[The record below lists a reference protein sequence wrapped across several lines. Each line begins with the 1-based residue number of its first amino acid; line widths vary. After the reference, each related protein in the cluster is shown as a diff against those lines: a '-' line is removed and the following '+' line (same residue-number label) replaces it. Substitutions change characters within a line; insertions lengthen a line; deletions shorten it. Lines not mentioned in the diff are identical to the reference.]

1 MAKIF
6 GFFSTPLGFSLLL
19 IFSFFLTMYIIGYT
33 KSQRNEIVI
42 LNGKKDYY
50 VLATIL
56 VAIILIAIYSKE
68 KSNTPIY
75 YIGLIIILI
84 LSIYTSY
91 LSYTANLGYPNR
103 IFISICAKVF
113 IVSIIMVIFMIRFF
127 ELLIADDEK
136 NKDKRY
142 KDGTKGN
149 LILKAHNRN
158 RRLSNILIYS
168 HIKQTSIIYTQN
180 SADLKT
186 IPFSLGEIISILI
199 FSYCSL
205 YALFELFIRN

>member
-1 MAKIF
+1 MDKIF

-33 KSQRNEIVI
+33 KSQGNEIVI

-113 IVSIIMVIFMIRFF
+113 IVSIIMVIFMIYH
-127 ELLIADDEK
+127 K
-136 NKDKRY
+136 WKV
-142 KDGTKGN
+142 
-149 LILKAHNRN
+149 
-158 RRLSNILIYS
+158 
-168 HIKQTSIIYTQN
+168 SIWY
-180 SADLKT
+180 
-186 IPFSLGEIISILI
+186 F
-199 FSYCSL
+199 
-205 YALFELFIRN
+205 